1 MFQIEPKTL
10 RDYVTDESI
19 KMPRFQRS
27 EVWKEKQKFDLMLSI
42 CKQYPIGSV
51 ILCCEVN
58 ENNGIT
64 EKWLIDGRQRY
75 STIQQ
80 ILLSPDLL
88 WNWAKKAL
96 KISDKTS
103 EEEICE
109 RFIDYLEVYTNY
121 DKTEHE
127 DDPEVIREIDESSV
141 LSDVDEE
148 AEVDESDD
156 MEAEDSDQTNNEYD
170 TENKGLS
177 ITTKRLLDLLLFCK
191 RNKRAKNYG
200 LTQVFNFEKY
210 IKKDAKFS
218 RNFIMAGDTSNRLS
232 GHKTRVFVNLYKDNC
247 KSQKIDYRDKENFL
261 NYIDDEY
268 EFKNAKT
275 RDKYKNT
282 ILCNWETLQLEAIGF
297 YEWAEG
303 LLSNSYIGVISVSN
317 ASAADEQKIF
327 SLINSNGTPLNAAQI
342 LSAKPAWNEPIY
354 NLDQSRRDSI
364 KQVYKYLHNDDVD
377 LEKCVKWDLPACLFN
392 EVNNGDILF
401 PFSLYKS
408 DESKIGK
415 AITLGFKILSGL
427 YLGKVTK
434 DAYDEL
440 GNNKNMN
447 NSDFSD
453 FVITLNEM
461 LTKMGGMTYF
471 QTLSSWK
478 LTLSSLIGENATV
491 FFMLAAY
498 YMYMESGRANAG
510 TSAYRIFEKNVFI
523 VLDNIIVEYI
533 NSGWK
538 GSSDSLLASKLKNI
552 KSTYKS
558 SELLKAYPTDDWLKV
573 LDEIMDQGTIAGK
586 DIKFDLIKPLVAHY
600 YCIKAKRCSVTYNYT
615 AEFDHIIP
623 QKAFSS
629 SGLDRK
635 EVKRDSIYN
644 IGLLPKGTNAS
655 KNDRTLNEISGN
667 TAIVNAVIDYEEIE
681 EKKFGEFSSVLK
693 WEQLKKYRGKK
704 IKEAFKINR
713 EEFLIGQ

>member
-1 MFQIEPKTL
+1 MFQIEPKSL
-10 RDYVTDESI
+10 KEYVTDENI

-58 ENNGIT
+58 NANGMT

-88 WNWAKKAL
+88 WNWAKKTL
-96 KISDKTS
+96 KIKDTSS
-103 EEEICE
+103 EEEIRE
-109 RFIDYLEVYTNY
+109 KFIDYLEVYTNY

-127 DDPEVIREIDESSV
+127 DDPEVIQGIDE
-141 LSDVDEE
+141 LSEVTDVDEE
-148 AEVDESDD
+148 SDD
-156 MEAEDSDQTNNEYD
+156 VSQGDNEYND
-170 TENKGLS
+170 S
-177 ITTKRLLDLLLFCK
+177 IRNVSDYSKDTTKLPVTAKSLLDVMLFCK
-191 RNKRAKNYG
+191 RNKKGNNYG
-200 LTQVFNFEKY
+200 LTQVFNFVKY
-210 IKKDAKFS
+210 IKKDAKFT
-218 RNFIMAGDTSNRLS
+218 RNFIVADDSRQRIS
-232 GHKTRVFVNLYKDNC
+232 GQKTRVFVNAYKDNC
-247 KSQKIDYRDKENFL
+247 RSQRIDYKDKENFL

-268 EFKNAKT
+268 EFKDQKT
-275 RDKYKNT
+275 RDKYANT
-282 ILCNWETLQLEAIGF
+282 VLCDWETLQLKAIGF

-303 LLSNSYIGVISVSN
+303 LLSTSYIGVISVSN

-342 LSAKPAWNEPIY
+342 LSAKPAWNEPISNLGTSRQNSIRRVY
-354 NLDQSRRDSI
+354 NH
-364 KQVYKYLHNDDVD
+364 LHNDDVD
-377 LEKCVKWDLPACLFN
+377 IDSCVKWDLPACLFI
-392 EVNNGDILF
+392 EINNGDFLF

-427 YLGKVTK
+427 YIGKVTK

-440 GNNKNMN
+440 SNNEHMN

-453 FVITLNEM
+453 FVICLNEM
-461 LTKMGGMTYF
+461 LSKMGGMSYF

-491 FFMLAAY
+491 YFMLAAY
-498 YMYMESGRANAG
+498 HMYVKSGRANAG
-510 TSAYRIFEKNVFI
+510 TKAYRIFEKNLFI
-523 VLDNIIVEYI
+523 VLDSIIFEYVHA
-533 NSGWK
+533 GWR
-538 GSSDSLLASKLKNI
+538 GSSDSLLATKLKNLKNTYDNNRLLATHSKDEWI
-552 KSTYKS
+552 KM
-558 SELLKAYPTDDWLKV
+558 
-573 LDEIMDQGTIAGK
+573 LDEIIEQGTVSGK

-600 YCIKAKRCSVTYNYT
+600 YCIMSKRCGVTYEYT

-623 QKAFSS
+623 QKSFNS
-629 SGLDRK
+629 SGLNRK

-644 IGLLPKGTNAS
+644 IGMLPKGANAS
-655 KNDRTLNEISGN
+655 KNDRTLNEISDN
-667 TAIVNAVIDYEEIE
+667 EALVNAVVEYEEIE
-681 EKKFGEFSSVLK
+681 RERFEEFSSVINWEKLK
-693 WEQLKKYRGKK
+693 AYRGEK
-704 IKEAFKINR
+704 IKKAFESDR
-713 EEFLIGQ
+713 ERIIIG

>member
-58 ENNGIT
+58 KNNGIT

-109 RFIDYLEVYTNY
+109 KFIDYLEVYTNY

-127 DDPEVIREIDESSV
+127 DDPESIRDIDDSTSS
-141 LSDVDEE
+141 SDVD
-148 AEVDESDD
+148 DESDD
-156 MEAEDSDQTNNEYD
+156 SVTDDAEASDTTQPGQD
-170 TENKGLS
+170 ASSENKGLT
-177 ITTKRLLDLLLFCK
+177 ITAKRLLDLLLFCK
-191 RNKRAKNYG
+191 RHKKAKNYG
-200 LTQVFNFEKY
+200 LTQVFNFAKY

-218 RNFIMAGDTSNRLS
+218 RNFVVAGDTQNRLS
-232 GHKTRVFVNLYKDNC
+232 GQKTRVFVNSYKDNC
-247 KSQKIDYRDKENFL
+247 KSQKIDYKDKENFL

-268 EFKNAKT
+268 EFIDKHT
-275 RDKYKNT
+275 RDKYANT
-282 ILCNWETLQLEAIGF
+282 ILCNWDTLQLEAIGF
-297 YEWAEG
+297 FEWAEG

-342 LSAKPAWNEPIY
+342 LSAKPAWNEPIT
-354 NLDQSRRDSI
+354 NLGTSRQESI

-377 LEKCVKWDLPACLFN
+377 LEKCVKWDLPACLFV
-392 EVNNGDILF
+392 EINNGDILF

-440 GNNKNMN
+440 SNHKSMN

-461 LTKMGGMTYF
+461 LSKMGGMSYF

-491 FFMLAAY
+491 YFMLAAY
-498 YMYMESGRANAG
+498 YMYMQSGRANAG
-510 TSAYRIFEKNVFI
+510 TTAYKIFEKNLFI
-523 VLDNIIVEYI
+523 VLDNIIEEYI

-538 GSSDSLLASKLKNI
+538 GSSDSLLASKLKNL
-552 KSTYKS
+552 KNNYKS
-558 SELLKAYPTDDWLKV
+558 NELLKAYPKDEWIKV
-573 LDEIMDQGTIAGK
+573 IDEIMNQGTVSGK
-586 DIKFDLIKPLVAHY
+586 DIKFDLIKPLAAHY
-600 YCIKAKRCSVTYNYT
+600 YCIKGKKCNVTYEYT

-623 QKAFSS
+623 QKAFNS

-635 EVKRDSIYN
+635 EVKRDAIYN

-655 KNDRTLNEISGN
+655 KNDRTLNEITDNS
-667 TAIVNAVIDYEEIE
+667 TLVNAVVEYEEIE
-681 EKKFGEFSSVLK
+681 REKFEEYSSVLN
-693 WEQLKKYRGKK
+693 WSSLKDYRGKK
-704 IKEAFKINR
+704 IKEAFEKNR
-713 EEFLIGQ
+713 EEFLIG

>member
-51 ILCCEVN
+51 ILCCEFN
-58 ENNGIT
+58 KTNATT

-96 KISDKTS
+96 KINDRTS
-103 EEEICE
+103 EEDIREK
-109 RFIDYLEVYTNY
+109 FINYLDVYTNY
-121 DKTEHE
+121 DKNEHE
-127 DDPEVIREIDESSV
+127 DDPDVIKETDDLNGAI
-141 LSDVDEE
+141 DVDEDAGE
-148 AEVDESDD
+148 DVLDNVETGSD
-156 MEAEDSDQTNNEYD
+156 SR
-170 TENKGLS
+170 TENRGPEGNKGL
-177 ITTKRLLDLLLFCK
+177 TVTANRLLDLLLFCQ
-191 RNKRAKNYG
+191 RNRKANNYG
-200 LTQVFNFEKY
+200 LTQVFNFVQY
-210 IKKDAKFS
+210 IKKDVKFT
-218 RNFIMAGDTSNRLS
+218 RNFIVDGNIQNKIS
-232 GHKTRVFVNLYKDNC
+232 GQKTRVFVKAYKDYC
-247 KSQKIDYRDKENFL
+247 KSQKENYKNKENFI
-261 NYIDDEY
+261 NYIEDEY
-268 EFKNAKT
+268 EFKDERT
-275 RDKYKNT
+275 RERYVNT
-282 ILCNWETLQLEAIGF
+282 VLCNWDTLQLEAIEF
-297 YEWAEG
+297 FEWAEG

-354 NLDQSRRDSI
+354 NLGTDRQNSI

-377 LEKCVKWDLPACLFN
+377 PNECVKWDLPACLFI
-392 EVNNGDILF
+392 EINNGDYIF
-401 PFSLYKS
+401 PFSLYRS
-408 DESKIGK
+408 NESKIGK

-440 GNNKNMN
+440 SNHNNMN
-447 NSDFSD
+447 SIDFSD
-453 FVITLNEM
+453 FVVTLNEM
-461 LTKMGGMTYF
+461 LAKMGGISYF

-478 LTLSSLIGENATV
+478 LNLSSLIGENAALY
-491 FFMLAAY
+491 FMLAAY
-498 YMYMESGRANAG
+498 YMYVKSGRANVG
-510 TSAYRIFEKNVFI
+510 TTAYRVFEKNLFI

-533 NSGWK
+533 QSLWK
-538 GSSDSLLASKLKNI
+538 GSSDSLLANKLK
-552 KSTYKS
+552 KLKTEYKS
-558 SELLKAYPTDDWLKV
+558 NELLERHSSEEWSNL
-573 LDEIMDQGTIAGK
+573 LNEIMNEGSVFGK
-586 DIKFDLIKPLVAHY
+586 DIKFDLIKPLITHY
-600 YCIKAKRCSVTYNYT
+600 YCIKGKKCTVSYPYT

-623 QKAFSS
+623 QKLFES
-629 SGLDRK
+629 SGLEKK

-655 KNDRTLNEISGN
+655 KNDKTLLEISN
-667 TAIVNAVIDYEEIE
+667 IEAIVNAVIEYEEIE
-681 EKKFGEFSSVLK
+681 REKFGDFSSVLN
-693 WEQLKKYRGKK
+693 WEDLKEYRGNK
-704 IKEAFKINR
+704 IKEVFNNDRENFIN
-713 EEFLIGQ
+713 G

>member
-58 ENNGIT
+58 RNTGIT

-88 WNWAKKAL
+88 WSWAKKAL
-96 KISDKTS
+96 KISDRTS

-109 RFIDYLEVYTNY
+109 KYIDYLEVYTNY
-121 DKTEHE
+121 DKAEHE
-127 DDPEVIREIDESSV
+127 DDPEVIRE
-141 LSDVDEE
+141 
-148 AEVDESDD
+148 VDESTGESDVEDD
-156 MEAEDSDQTNNEYD
+156 VFDDETEDVPQNDNDTP

-177 ITTKRLLDLLLFCK
+177 ITAKRLLDVLLFCK
-191 RNKRAKNYG
+191 RHKKGKNYG
-200 LTQVFNFEKY
+200 LTQVFNFASY

-218 RNFIMAGDTSNRLS
+218 RNLIVAGDTQNRLS
-232 GHKTRVFVNLYKDNC
+232 GQKTRVFVNSYKDNC
-247 KSQKIDYRDKENFL
+247 KSQKIDYKDKENFL

-268 EFKNAKT
+268 EFKDQKT
-275 RDKYKNT
+275 RDKYANT
-282 ILCNWETLQLEAIGF
+282 ILCNWESLQLEAIGF

-303 LLSNSYIGVISVSN
+303 LLSNSYIGVISVTN

-354 NLDQSRRDSI
+354 NLGTARQDSI
-364 KQVYKYLHNDDVD
+364 KKVYKYLHNDDVD
-377 LEKCVKWDLPACLFN
+377 LDKCVKWDLPACLFV
-392 EVNNGDILF
+392 EINNGDIFF
-401 PFSLYKS
+401 PFSEYKS
-408 DESKIGK
+408 DERKIGK

-434 DAYDEL
+434 EAYDEL
-440 GNNKNMN
+440 SNNKNMN
-447 NSDFSD
+447 NSDYSD

-461 LTKMGGMTYF
+461 LSKMGGMSYF

-491 FFMLAAY
+491 YFMLAAY

-510 TSAYRIFEKNVFI
+510 TTAYRIFEKNLFI
-523 VLDNIIVEYI
+523 VLDNIMIEYI
-533 NSGWK
+533 NAGWR
-538 GSSDSLLASKLKNI
+538 GSSDSLLASKLKNL
-552 KSTYKS
+552 KTSYKNNV
-558 SELLKAYPTDDWLKV
+558 LLKAHSKDDWVKV
-573 LDEIMDQGTIAGK
+573 LDEIMDQGTVSGK
-586 DIKFDLIKPLVAHY
+586 DIKFDLMKPLAAHY
-600 YCIKAKRCSVTYNYT
+600 YCIKAKKCNVTYEYT

-623 QKAFSS
+623 QKAFNS
-629 SGLDRK
+629 SGLDGK

-655 KNDRTLNEISGN
+655 KNDRTLNEISDN
-667 TAIVNAVIDYEEIE
+667 DALVNAVKDYEEIE
-681 EKKFGEFSSVLK
+681 RDKFEIFSTVLN
-693 WEQLKKYRGKK
+693 WMELKEYRGEK
-704 IKEAFKINR
+704 IKKAFEENR
-713 EEFLIGQ
+713 ENFLMG